1 MTTFLDLTKSGIV
14 IFVLLSGLVGY
25 AFSYPIGQHLDFI
38 QVVVLLLGLYFLSS
52 GSFAVNQA
60 QEWRIDI
67 NMPRTKDRP
76 IPSGKMSAWQAYSI
90 GFIFI
95 LVGLF
100 FLYALTPLTA
110 LTGLATIV
118 LYNGFYTMFWK
129 RKWNFGAVPGAIPGA
144 MPVVIGYS
152 VNSAHLLSS
161 ECIYL
166 FLIMFLWQMPHF
178 WCLAIKFKK
187 DYQLGGIPVLPLGIG
202 DERTK
207 FHMGL
212 YTFVYI
218 GVALTAPLFTRSSW
232 LYLFLI
238 IPFAIKVLIEFFK
251 YFETKTTEKNWLP
264 FFLWINLSM
273 LVFLAAPV
281 LDKWFYYHF

>member
-1 MTTFLDLTKSGIV
+1 MKSFLELTKSGIV

-25 AFSYPIGQHLDFI
+25 AFSYPVGQHLDFFEVI
-38 QVVVLLLGLYFLSS
+38 VLLLGLYFLSS
-52 GSFAVNQA
+52 GSFTLNQA
-60 QEWRIDI
+60 QEWRIDL
-67 NMPRTKDRP
+67 NMPRTSQRP
-76 IPSGKMSAWQAYSI
+76 IPSGKLSAWQAYFI
-90 GFIFI
+90 GFLF
-95 LVGLF
+95 LFVGLLL
-100 FLYALTPLTA
+100 LYILTPLTA
-110 LTGLATIV
+110 LTGLFTV
-118 LYNGFYTMFWK
+118 FLYNVFYTLIWK
-129 RKWNFGAVPGAIPGA
+129 KKWNFGAVPGAIPGA

-152 VNSAHLLSS
+152 VNTTQIYSP
-161 ECIYL
+161 ECVYL

-178 WCLAIKFKK
+178 WCLAIKFKN
-187 DYQLGGIPVLPLGIG
+187 DYKSGGIPVLPLGIG
-202 DERTK
+202 EERTK
-207 FHMGL
+207 YHMGI

-238 IPFAIKVLIEFFK
+238 VPFAIKVLIEFFK
-251 YFETKTTEKNWLP
+251 YFEAKSNDKNWLP